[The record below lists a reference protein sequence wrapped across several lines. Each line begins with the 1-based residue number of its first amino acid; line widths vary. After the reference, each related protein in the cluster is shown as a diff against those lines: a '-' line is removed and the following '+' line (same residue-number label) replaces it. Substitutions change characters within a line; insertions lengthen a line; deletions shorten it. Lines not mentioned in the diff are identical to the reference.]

1 VYAEII
7 AKSAGAGVMV
17 GPVRGVGMDRTLVSG
32 VGDGLTKD
40 VSTGVGTGTGD
51 GLGVGLGVGIGTISA
66 VGVGRGV
73 GEGGTITVADKPDKS
88 IESSEVADGPVP
100 TSGTKAGVGVESTRG
115 VGVAAGPS

>member
-1 VYAEII
+1 MYAEII
-7 AKSAGAGVMV
+7 AKSAGAGVTV

-32 VGDGLTKD
+32 VGVGLTKG
-40 VSTGVGTGTGD
+40 VTTGVGTGTGD
-51 GLGVGLGVGIGTISA
+51 GLGVGIGTISA